1 MGPLEAER
9 GQWEPGN
16 LFEWVPFTVPR
27 LNASDQFPQH
37 GVHVMIDGDMTEIK
51 KLVRKPQ
58 ASQAPNL
65 HDKAPPVNNEI
76 NNLMDDHIC
85 NIH

>member
-1 MGPLEAER
+1 
-9 GQWEPGN
+9 
-16 LFEWVPFTVPR
+16 
-27 LNASDQFPQH
+27 
-37 GVHVMIDGDMTEIK
+37 MIDGDMTEIK